1 MLPPH
6 SERLEWKLVRFAKQR
21 TLSQI
26 WDRPVIIRNRIYLVQ
41 FETTTSFFLRFR
53 SRQIAYAYSLRTWL
67 PMARAPIH
75 LSASR
80 VIFWVCV
87 LPTACFLYAFQTCW
101 CKPNMIVTSCMKLCG
116 YLCAVDAKNEPIS
129 TMCLECWNS
138 NLIIDMASNA
148 SILNPKSA
156 KALQG
161 LDCDLPIGSTTI
173 TYHVEFIAR
182 L

>member
-1 MLPPH
+1 MYGGRIGDCRRHRNRKKKKSGRKESLQWEIVLPPH
-6 SERLEWKLVRFAKQR
+6 SERLEWNLVRFAKQR

-129 TMCLECWNS
+129 TMCLQCWNS
-138 NLIIDMASNA
+138 NFDYRY
-148 SILNPKSA
+148 A
-156 KALQG
+156 K
-161 LDCDLPIGSTTI
+161 
-173 TYHVEFIAR
+173 
-182 L
+182 